1 MIELT
6 VPAALEELEHV
17 QEFVEQALEEQGIS
31 MKIQMQ
37 ISIAVEEIYVNIAR
51 YAYHPEIGQA
61 TVRCAVGGNPLQV
74 TIQFLD
80 SGKPFDPLAK
90 PDADTTLSAEER
102 DIGGLGILMV
112 KKSMDDVVYEYRDG
126 CNILTLMIKYEDK
139 YQEMSACLHG
149 IHDAHIVYCL
159 RVGTVRPGSDY
170 KGNSGT
176 HCRLRG
182 YTGQNTGRRSVGGC
196 AEAGGGFK
204 ADGRGRSGA

>member
-1 MIELT
+1 MMELT

-80 SGKPFDPLAK
+80 SGKPFDPL
-90 PDADTTLSAEER
+90 PSRMQTPPFPLRNGTS
-102 DIGGLGILMV
+102 
-112 KKSMDDVVYEYRDG
+112 
-126 CNILTLMIKYEDK
+126 EDW
-139 YQEMSACLHG
+139 ES
-149 IHDAHIVYCL
+149 
-159 RVGTVRPGSDY
+159 SW
-170 KGNSGT
+170 
-176 HCRLRG
+176 
-182 YTGQNTGRRSVGGC
+182 
-196 AEAGGGFK
+196 
-204 ADGRGRSGA
+204 

>member
-37 ISIAVEEIYVNIAR
+37 ISIAVEEIYVN
-51 YAYHPEIGQA
+51 
-61 TVRCAVGGNPLQV
+61 
-74 TIQFLD
+74 

-126 CNILTLMIKYEDK
+126 CNILTLMK
-139 YQEMSACLHG
+139 
-149 IHDAHIVYCL
+149 
-159 RVGTVRPGSDY
+159 
-170 KGNSGT
+170 
-176 HCRLRG
+176 RL
-182 YTGQNTGRRSVGGC
+182 
-196 AEAGGGFK
+196 
-204 ADGRGRSGA
+204 

>member
-1 MIELT
+1 MMELT

-17 QEFVEQALEEQGIS
+17 QEFVEQALEEQGVS

-102 DIGGLGILMV
+102 DIG
-112 KKSMDDVVYEYRDG
+112 
-126 CNILTLMIKYEDK
+126 
-139 YQEMSACLHG
+139 
-149 IHDAHIVYCL
+149 
-159 RVGTVRPGSDY
+159 
-170 KGNSGT
+170 
-176 HCRLRG
+176 
-182 YTGQNTGRRSVGGC
+182 
-196 AEAGGGFK
+196 
-204 ADGRGRSGA
+204 

>member
-1 MIELT
+1 MMELT

-17 QEFVEQALEEQGIS
+17 QEFVEQALEAQGIS

-102 DIGGLGILMV
+102 DIMV

-126 CNILTLMIKYEDK
+126 CNILTLMK
-139 YQEMSACLHG
+139 
-149 IHDAHIVYCL
+149 
-159 RVGTVRPGSDY
+159 
-170 KGNSGT
+170 
-176 HCRLRG
+176 RL
-182 YTGQNTGRRSVGGC
+182 
-196 AEAGGGFK
+196 
-204 ADGRGRSGA
+204 